1 LLTALAFVFSLAV
14 MVIAHE
20 LGHFMVAKWQGIKVL
35 EFSMGF
41 GPKLASYQGR
51 ETLYTLRLIPLGGF
65 VKLHGI
71 DAVKNDQGTLV
82 IASSQ
87 EQNSFMNKSVW
98 RRFTVIAAG
107 PLMNFVLAGV
117 LFIVVFAYLGIPGAG
132 SSNIIGSLIDNK
144 PAVQNGL
151 LQGDRIIAVDDI
163 PTPDWNS
170 LTNVIHAKPDQTIA
184 LSVERG
190 TEQMTFTI
198 LTVRDPQSG
207 FGMIGIQPEIVYEHV
222 SVFKAINLGLTNTVM
237 FTREIFVVLIQMI
250 TGQIPAEIGGP
261 VAIAQAIGDAAR
273 AGLANLLL
281 LTALLSVNLGIVNLF
296 PIPALDGSR
305 LVFLFLEGI
314 RRKPLPPD
322 KENMIHLVGFVLLIA
337 LMLAITYQDIARLF
351 TKAN

>member
-1 LLTALAFVFSLAV
+1 

-35 EFSMGF
+35 EFSLGF
-41 GPKLASYQGR
+41 GPKLASYQGK
-51 ETLYTLRLIPLGGF
+51 ETLYALRLIPLGGF
-65 VKLHGI
+65 VKLYGI
-71 DAVKNDQGTLV
+71 DAVTDEQGKTV

-107 PLMNFVLAGV
+107 PLMNFVLAGA
-117 LFIVVFAYLGIPGAG
+117 LFIMVFAYMGIPGAG

-151 LQGDRIIAVDDI
+151 LQGDRIIAVDNI

-190 TEQMTFTI
+190 IEQMTFTI
-198 LTVRDPQSG
+198 LTVQDPQSG

-281 LTALLSVNLGIVNLF
+281 LTALLSVNLGLVNLF

-314 RRKPLPPD
+314 RRKPLPPE

-337 LMLAITYQDIARLF
+337 LMLAITYQDIARIF